1 MPGYQ
6 RNTPPPVVGEEGGT
20 VQVDHYHQK
29 RVLFANK
36 FPGMVCFFIVSCQ
49 ENIVNRWRRSWF
61 RNKWWGS
68 AGRGG
73 TVSNWC
79 ARILAFINSAV
90 YDKSIIYISV
100 FFWNGS
106 SSWETS
112 WSSPLALLW
121 SSKASAQ
128 VWSDQ
133 LVKIHDRQM
142 VSLFHLISANKWA
155 IFLSQMWQKVGS
167 CWQRCKKWFG

>member
-1 MPGYQ
+1 MITY
-6 RNTPPPVVGEEGGT
+6 RIFSDKNARLSEEHPSSSGWGGRGHCAGG
-20 VQVDHYHQK
+20 HYHQK
-29 RVLFANK
+29 RVLFAYK

-68 AGRGG
+68 AGQGG

-79 ARILAFINSAV
+79 GRILVFINSAV
-90 YDKSIIYISV
+90 KEKNIIYISV

-112 WSSPLALLW
+112 WSSPLDLPSSSRTLVQVWELLYSW
-121 SSKASAQ
+121 SSKNST
-128 VWSDQ
+128 
-133 LVKIHDRQM
+133 
-142 VSLFHLISANKWA
+142 F
-155 IFLSQMWQKVGS
+155 
-167 CWQRCKKWFG
+167 

>member
-29 RVLFANK
+29 RVLFAYK

-68 AGRGG
+68 AGQGG

-79 ARILAFINSAV
+79 GRILVFINSAV
-90 YDKSIIYISV
+90 KEKNIIYISV

-112 WSSPLALLW
+112 WSSPLDLP
-121 SSKASAQ
+121 SSSRTLAQ
-128 VWSDQ
+128 VWELLAWSSENSTFQ
-133 LVKIHDRQM
+133 FLIT
-142 VSLFHLISANKWA
+142 SLIL
-155 IFLSQMWQKVGS
+155 LML
-167 CWQRCKKWFG
+167 

>member
-20 VQVDHYHQK
+20 VQVDHYHHK

-68 AGRGG
+68 VGRGG

-79 ARILAFINSAV
+79 GRILVFINSAV
-90 YDKSIIYISV
+90 KDKSIIYISV
-100 FFWNGS
+100 FSEMVLPAKKTTDLPPWIFPRHPERWFRFENFFVRD
-106 SSWETS
+106 
-112 WSSPLALLW
+112 LLRI
-121 SSKASAQ
+121 
-128 VWSDQ
+128 Q
-133 LVKIHDRQM
+133 LFRMFLVHDYNTDTFY
-142 VSLFHLISANKWA
+142 VFFIS
-155 IFLSQMWQKVGS
+155 
-167 CWQRCKKWFG
+167 